1 MRIDERII
9 FSSLLACVLL
19 EFAGCVGL
27 EDLQSEEVDTLREF
41 EQDANWKAQ
50 VVAEEERNFQEVKKA
65 IQDGRLKKGIPS
77 SEIAQQFG
85 QPVLSSPEGKNQRW
99 LYKGRGGHWFK
110 APKVYLY
117 LDENNQLQRW
127 ECLRTDCK

>member
-1 MRIDERII
+1 MGTVLI
-9 FSSLLACVLL
+9 FVSSLLVCVLL
-19 EFAGCVGL
+19 EFVGCAGVK
-27 EDLQSEEVDTLREF
+27 ELQSEEVDTLREF
-41 EQDANWKAQ
+41 EQDQKWKAE

-65 IQDGRLKKGIPS
+65 IQEGRLKKGILS

-85 QPVLSSPEGKNQRW
+85 QPVLSSPEGKEQRW

-117 LDENNQLQRW
+117 FDESNQLQRW